1 MGIHRGRGIRP
12 IFIDTQLFKRFFKG
26 LREGFFEFFLPGVRG
41 EQALGL
47 EHAVDAGGG
56 EAEDTEDVG
65 GVVEVAAGGVM
76 LDEAAGEEAEE
87 GDLVFEAFY
96 RGRLEVGE
104 LALVEAAGVEAVLEG
119 IGVAGLGAGEGG
131 GFGGAAGFGG
141 GGMGGHGGIIAQ
153 MF

>member
-1 MGIHRGRGIRP
+1 MEFSQFSSMPHSLYNSSRACSSASP
-12 IFIDTQLFKRFFKG
+12 NSSVWT
-26 LREGFFEFFLPGVRG
+26 EGEH
-41 EQALGL
+41 ALGL
-47 EHAVDAGGG
+47 EHAIDARGG
-56 EAEDTEDVG
+56 EAEDAEDVG

-76 LDEAAGEEAEE
+76 LHEAAGEEAEE

-96 RGRLEVGE
+96 GCGLEVGE

-141 GGMGGHGGIIAQ
+141 GGVGGHGGIIAQ
-153 MF
+153 MFYVSTHTL